1 MVWFWTVWTV
11 FKGVSG
17 VSWFKYDGTY
27 ETIFKKQTK
36 KNKNRSLAICS
47 TSVNRLVYNK
57 HFKSFRKK
65 IKQKTSPM
73 TGRKKKKRRSRN
85 YLHGET
91 PTVEVCSDVFTS
103 QRPQQI
109 FGKIPE

>member
-27 ETIFKKQTK
+27 ETILKKTK
-36 KNKNRSLAICS
+36 KKNRSLAICS
-47 TSVNRLVYNK
+47 TSINRLVYNK

-73 TGRKKKKRRSRN
+73 TGRKEKKKKQKLPAWRDSN
-85 YLHGET
+85 CGSLQWCFH
-91 PTVEVCSDVFTS
+91 
-103 QRPQQI
+103 
-109 FGKIPE
+109 